1 MYSTRLV
8 RNLKLTANR
17 LNKLGYSSPGQAALK
32 CNEKYLQNLE
42 SNTNSNKRLSKRI
55 DNIQND
61 IDLNDTKL
69 AELPFGTTV
78 SVHTAKTYGYTDY
91 FSKQEKK
98 VDPSLSIGDEPSD
111 TSSGTGIKET
121 FNDPHTRCML
131 YRASGFDIECILP
144 RKITQRNK
152 NLSLRLMTTKQILG
166 KQSRVDLR
174 AKQAFVCPPD
184 MYPRSEINQLLSKD
198 PIISG
203 HETHDIMFVDISQA
217 AIGKDEFSVDDEEL
231 HRDRWITVR
240 EPSGELR
247 LARWDERDIGLG
259 VFYMEQ
265 REEFDSNRKIRPCPP
280 SLMVKHTSFGDALSN
295 GHHRQILERGLVQ
308 FNIDSKDWISLRN
321 AVFRD
326 IIKRR
331 KISDIYS
338 TRFYPLFISWIQ
350 EENSQITLD
359 AYKVAIC
366 LLVMGKNDTS
376 NTLAGFEEMKSM
388 INVLTTLNRFKLVK
402 SFQMNTSE
410 LDNSLTKIEAGV
422 IKSKANIATDFTE
435 NSEPGTVKDSALGYA
450 LDDAKYKS
458 LGMDLHDN
466 IYKPVLKHLAL
477 EAGRLFGSDMLE
489 IVNLFKKSVGEVEA
503 DPNIVQLRKKQI
515 FKHDYQNQRNSQTGG
530 NRNKKY

>member
-1 MYSTRLV
+1 M
-8 RNLKLTANR
+8 
-17 LNKLGYSSPGQAALK
+17 
-32 CNEKYLQNLE
+32 
-42 SNTNSNKRLSKRI
+42 
-55 DNIQND
+55 
-61 IDLNDTKL
+61 
-69 AELPFGTTV
+69 
-78 SVHTAKTYGYTDY
+78 
-91 FSKQEKK
+91 
-98 VDPSLSIGDEPSD
+98 
-111 TSSGTGIKET
+111 T
-121 FNDPHTRCML
+121 FC
-131 YRASGFDIECILP
+131 F
-144 RKITQRNK
+144 
-152 NLSLRLMTTKQILG
+152 
-166 KQSRVDLR
+166 
-174 AKQAFVCPPD
+174 
-184 MYPRSEINQLLSKD
+184 YPRSEVNQLLSKD

-203 HETHDIMFVDISQA
+203 HETHDILFVDISQA

-280 SLMVKHTSFGDALSN
+280 SLMVEHTSFGDALSN
-295 GHHRQILERGLVQ
+295 GHHRQLQGVDFFYRYQKLNILHFFCFSIISIFLILVSFERGLVQ

-350 EENSQITLD
+350 EENSSITLD

-388 INVLTTLNRFKLVK
+388 INILTTLNRFKLVK

-410 LDNSLTKIEAGV
+410 LDNSLTKVEACV
-422 IKSKANIATDFTE
+422 IKSKANVAHDFSE
-435 NSEPGTVKDSALGYA
+435 NSAPGTVKDSALGYA
-450 LDDAKYKS
+450 LDDAKYKI
-458 LGMDLHDN
+458 LGMDMHDN
-466 IYKPVLKHLAL
+466 VYKPVLKHLAL

-489 IVNLFKKSVGEVEA
+489 IVNLFKKSVGEVES
-503 DPNIVQLRKKQI
+503 DPNVVQLRKKQI
-515 FKHDYQNQRNSQTGG
+515 KTDYQNPKFENKNKNAQIGG
-530 NRNKKY
+530 NRNKKF